1 MDSTVVIEI
10 AEAGIT
16 ALDATGA
23 LIEVPAVALLEPDGL
38 VAGRAAAA
46 SARLKPVLANDRFLA
61 ELSLLPLPAPHARAR
76 HTADLAHAA
85 VGALLDAL
93 GTAPATALAAVPSQ
107 WRGAQVGLFAAI
119 ARAAGLPLGGFID
132 AAVAATA
139 ALPAARVLYLD
150 VDLHQSR
157 LVVLGGDMAR
167 RREQVEVAPRVGG
180 KALATAWAQFFAE
193 SFVRRT
199 RFDPLHDGASEQ
211 RLYDALPG
219 WLARLAESSTLD
231 VELDHGG
238 GAVAVGVTRDQL
250 LLATEAY
257 YSQLV
262 ELVARAHRAGEAAVL
277 ALSGRAAALPGL
289 AARFGA
295 RRGLEVVALPPA
307 AAPAGAAAAA
317 SAILAAGPE
326 VVCLSLWRG
335 AAPPAETAAP
345 DERSIAATPTHLLH
359 AGRAYAI
366 GAEPLVLGRA
376 PQAARAVA
384 VQGPPEGVSARHCS
398 LQRDGDDVVV
408 VDHSRYG
415 TFLNDARVRGR
426 ARLAAGDRLRLG
438 VPGVVFELVAIAS
451 A

>member
-1 MDSTVVIEI
+1 MDSTIVIEI
-10 AEAGIT
+10 AEAGFT
-16 ALDATGA
+16 TTGA
-23 LIEVPAVALLEPDGL
+23 DGALVDVPAVALLEPDDL

-61 ELSLLPLPAPHARAR
+61 ELSLLPLPSPHPRAR

-85 VGALLDAL
+85 FGALGAAL
-93 GTAPATALAAVPSQ
+93 GATPAAAIAAVPSQ
-107 WRGAQVGLFAAI
+107 WHGAQVGLIAAI
-119 ARAAGLPLGGFID
+119 ARAAGLPLGGFVD
-132 AAVAATA
+132 AAVAATV
-139 ALPAARVLYLD
+139 ALPAARVLFLD
-150 VDLHQSR
+150 VDLYQSR
-157 LVVLGGDMAR
+157 LVVLGGDAVR
-167 RREQVEVAPRVGG
+167 RREHVEIAPRVGG

-219 WLARLAESSTLD
+219 WLDRLADAASLD
-231 VELDHGG
+231 VELEHGG
-238 GAVAVGVTRDQL
+238 GAVAVNVARDQL

-257 YSQLV
+257 YSQLL
-262 ELVARAHRAGEAAVL
+262 ELVARTHRDGERGVL

-289 AARFGA
+289 AARLGA
-295 RRGLEVVALPPA
+295 RRGLEVIALPRDA
-307 AAPAGAAAAA
+307 ALAGAGAAAAE
-317 SAILAAGPE
+317 ILAAGPQA
-326 VVCLSLWRG
+326 VCLSLARAA
-335 AAPPAETAAP
+335 AAPADEPAP
-345 DERSIAATPTHLLH
+345 PERTIAEAPTHLLH
-359 AGRAYAI
+359 AGRAYAL

-376 PQAARAVA
+376 PQATRALA

-438 VPGVVFELVAIAS
+438 APGVTLELVAIAS